1 MIDETDKL
9 EILKE
14 EEDERQ
20 QPLDSF
26 KNYDFT
32 TIPLSTSEETL
43 SEKQVNEE
51 EEVVLRRGHDSTSDQ
66 GTFISHE
73 DDYFQAIPAP
83 SKKKKAVMVAQCE
96 IMEENDDGKIH
107 KEFSGYDGGATMETY
122 EEFEEAAFSAEEV
135 NYTTEFTDYTYDATT
150 MYWELW
156 PSHSS
161 TMK

>member
-20 QPLDSF
+20 QRIDSF

-32 TIPLSTSEETL
+32 TIPTSTSEESL
-43 SEKQVNEE
+43 SEKQKNEE

-73 DDYFQAIPAP
+73 DDYFQAIPP
-83 SKKKKAVMVAQCE
+83 PKKKRKAMMVAQCE
-96 IMEENDDGKIH
+96 ILEDTDDGTIH

-122 EEFEEAAFSAEEV
+122 EEYQETAFSAEEV
-135 NYTTEFTDYTYDATT
+135 NYTTEFTDYTYDATC
-150 MYWELW
+150 MY
-156 PSHSS
+156 
-161 TMK
+161 

>member
-20 QPLDSF
+20 KRIDSF

-43 SEKQVNEE
+43 SGKQQNEE

-73 DDYFQAIPAP
+73 DDYFQATIRPTL
-83 SKKKKAVMVAQCE
+83 KRKAMMVAQCE
-96 IMEENDDGKIH
+96 IMEDIDDGAIH
-107 KEFSGYDGGATMETY
+107 KEFSGYDGGATVETY
-122 EEFEEAAFSAEEV
+122 EEYQETAFSAEEV
-135 NYTTEFTDYTYDATT
+135 NYTTEFTDYTYDATC
-150 MYWELW
+150 MYWDFL
-156 PSHSS
+156 SISIVV
-161 TMK
+161 